1 MATYKFFI
9 AFLSLIISIYGC
21 GYKSRSDMLGHIDTI
36 TISKINNQS
45 QEYGLDE
52 DLTKALKQEFSRHWG
67 EGLDSL
73 FTATIKDYELIRISF
88 DQSNRPEQYRLV
100 ISLSFVFEDLK
111 RNKVVRNESNY
122 EKFYDFYVVEGRS
135 KPPETLTEA
144 KQNLIKETAEDIV
157 SSIVEEW

>member
-1 MATYKFFI
+1 MTTYKFLI
-9 AFLSLIISIYGC
+9 IFLIIGISIYGC

-67 EGLDSL
+67 DGLDSL

-111 RNKVVRNESNY
+111 RNKVVRKESNY
-122 EKFYDFYVVEGRS
+122 EKFLCR
-135 KPPETLTEA
+135 
-144 KQNLIKETAEDIV
+144 
-157 SSIVEEW
+157 